1 MDTSLDMTIREAL
14 HELDCLKSPDCLD
27 DAAIGCYA
35 ENQVTDEERRQ
46 CEAHLHICLYC
57 LDRLTDLQGL
67 RYYQQ
72 HPVPVPDELL
82 ARLQSVIPPQEQAG
96 KSDASVMSFG
106 QQLRR
111 LLTLP
116 VTEWRYSATG
126 LVGATL
132 GALICFAIMGPER
145 PGGSPP
151 QSSRPGSSCVLLIF
165 VSSLPPDFADDV
177 TRRISRTPVVTGPSQ
192 NRAGAIYAH
201 GSSHSHLQSVRTS

>member
-1 MDTSLDMTIREAL
+1 MRSA
-14 HELDCLKSPDCLD
+14 P
-27 DAAIGCYA
+27 
-35 ENQVTDEERRQ
+35 
-46 CEAHLHICLYC
+46 AHL
-57 LDRLTDLQGL
+57 
-67 RYYQQ
+67 
-72 HPVPVPDELL
+72 PVLSGPTYRPAGTPVLPTASGAGPRRATGPAAEF
-82 ARLQSVIPPQEQAG
+82 IPPQEPVGEQGTVAPVRSLG
-96 KSDASVMSFG
+96 HL
-106 QQLRR
+106 LRR
-111 LLTLP
+111 LLPWP

-192 NRAGAIYAH
+192 IRAGAIYAH
-201 GSSHSHLQSVRTS
+201 YVLLHIMCVM